1 MTQTKAEL
9 LQTKHQG
16 DLKLGDADSSHYVG
30 FKAPATVGS
39 NLVWTLP
46 ATDGSANQF
55 LQTNASGVLS
65 WGTADTSASMP
76 LTGGTF
82 TGNVTFNDGIKS
94 RFGSDADLEVYHDGT
109 NAYFKNATGDILFKH
124 GSEDLIALQDDGEVQ
139 LFYDGSQRLRTN
151 SAGIYITG
159 TLTVSTNATITGDL
173 TVSGTT
179 TTINT
184 QTLDVEDKNVVIGKV
199 SSPSDTTADGGGWTL
214 KGATDKTFNWV
225 NATDAWTSSEHIHL
239 GDNKK
244 LLLGTGSD
252 FSIYHDGSGSYLQG
266 NSSGSGNVYLDANG
280 SKGIYIRSGDGAS
293 GVHQAVSCINNAQ
306 VELYHDNSK
315 KFETVS
321 WGARVTGT
329 FEASTD
335 IQVTDAG
342 KFNAGSS
349 NDLQLYHNGTDSYI
363 KNSTGGLNIS
373 SADGQPVYIRGGTNL
388 AEMMAEF
395 HDNGTVKLMYDNSS
409 KLETTSGGIDVTGA
423 ITVNGAA
430 LSAAPEI
437 TGTASGSI
445 SNGGAVV
452 VKSDGN
458 LEEGSE
464 TVTQISN
471 PTRGNFSYTD
481 ATSDNH
487 IKTVWCASINR
498 MVFMYSENSGDGL
511 RIKIDNVTIDANG
524 DIQGSLSPAFNG
536 GGHSLQAECQAY
548 DCAWDDAN
556 QILFTVYHQKSS
568 NNTYARAWTV
578 GSTGITGG
586 SQLTV
591 NSSGEISEGRLNCGY
606 AGNGT
611 FLVSYNRSGNS
622 YGKIYAVSVNA
633 STKACTKGSEISL
646 PSSSTDDI
654 FKCGIFGPP
663 ANDGSIG
670 FIWCRYNGN
679 DPTVQA
685 RALTVS
691 GTSVSMT
698 SSDTQLNGGIFVYD
712 EQESGKNNQPTVS
725 YDSDNDV
732 YLCCYGELKDA
743 SGNWYTQGQLK
754 CRAFRTNGTSLSTV
768 GNELD
773 ITVPNQA
780 GGQSDSI
787 ENPNYGLAA
796 TYGPIFNKH
805 TVYWS
810 NNKGDVRVAHVT
822 TPASGNPTRILMDF
836 GSDGSATTGQYTSSR
851 YQEFSDLPFVGYIG
865 TTNGG
870 VGGNANVFLL
880 AGTLSSNS
888 NLYRSY
894 GGPYANSSTNITNGS
909 FVGFASAAYSNGNTA
924 TVKTLGNTVTKS
936 NLTPSTLYYLNKAG
950 NLITDSTVTGVI
962 AGRSLTSTS
971 LLITL

>member
-1 MTQTKAEL
+1 LFGLFQ
-9 LQTKHQG
+9 Q
-16 DLKLGDADSSHYVG
+16 
-30 FKAPATVGS
+30 
-39 NLVWTLP
+39 
-46 ATDGSANQF
+46 TDGSANQF
-55 LQTNASGVLS
+55 LQTNASGVLG
-65 WGTADTSASMP
+65 WGTADVSSAMP

-239 GDNKK
+239 GDSKILK
-244 LLLGTGSD
+244 LGTD
-252 FSIYHDGSGSYLQG
+252 TDAQLTHTGSYGSLNVSTG
-266 NSSGSGNVYLDANG
+266 YFVNDIAGDWYVRNSAGGENRIIAKN
-280 SKGIYIRSGDGAS
+280 DGA
-293 GVHQAVSCINNAQ
+293 
-306 VELYHDNSK
+306 VELYHDNVK
-315 KFETVS
+315 KFETIANGVQTNGS
-321 WGARVTGT
+321 HFVMDGDGANGNP
-329 FEASTD
+329 
-335 IQVTDAG
+335 
-342 KFNAGSS
+342 KFACGNGA
-349 NDLQLYHNGTDSYI
+349 DLNIYHNGNNSYVANSLGLLQLKNTAGNIDSLAWNDVLLRVNAGEMAVDCNANGSVDLYY
-363 KNSTGGLNIS
+363 
-373 SADGQPVYIRGGTNL
+373 DG
-388 AEMMAEF
+388 
-395 HDNGTVKLMYDNSS
+395 VK
-409 KLETTSGGIDVTGA
+409 KLETTSSGINVTGA
-423 ITVNGAA
+423 INVNGAA

-481 ATSDNH
+481 ATPDNH

-780 GGQSDSI
+780 AGQSDSI

-870 VGGNANVFLL
+870 VGGNANKFLL
-880 AGTLSSNS
+880 AATISSNS
-888 NLYRSY
+888 HLYRSY

-936 NLTPSTLYYLNKAG
+936 NLTPGTLYYLNKAG

-962 AGRSLTSTS
+962 AGKSLTSTS